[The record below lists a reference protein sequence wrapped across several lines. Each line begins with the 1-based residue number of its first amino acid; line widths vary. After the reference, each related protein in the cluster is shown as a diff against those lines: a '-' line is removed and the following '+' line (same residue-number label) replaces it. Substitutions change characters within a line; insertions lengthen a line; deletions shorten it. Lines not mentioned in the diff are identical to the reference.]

1 MKKKK
6 KFDLSL
12 DNAPKEDMKYC
23 LEVLKKKTS
32 AEAEEI
38 FGGEK
43 IVESSQK
50 VNETEPNFFGTPSV
64 FLTKKSKTIK
74 EVLSDARVKS
84 LKTAIDIFGK

>member
-64 FLTKKSKTIK
+64 LCCCELNLFISIGLLTPTLKKMIP
-74 EVLSDARVKS
+74 LRR
-84 LKTAIDIFGK
+84 